1 MEPEIIIDGEQ
12 IDYDLAEM
20 LGEKPGDFLVL
31 CFDGVQFE
39 RFGTPTDSPAARK
52 RKSEMVECLNDRS
65 KNSWWPEL
73 WLNWA
78 GEIRKQ
84 YKLPPE
90 TVADDYR
97 PVVSYKIHRVVA
109 ARSKYLHAAIRLFE
123 QMGDR
128 LKTWSCRKCRDGKY
142 LVEIVTA
149 DDRPIMESGD
159 ELPLAICKGVL
170 RALKS
175 SPSNAKVEPTRG
187 PKKDHE

>member
-1 MEPEIIIDGEQ
+1 MEPEIIIDGQQ
-12 IDYDLAEM
+12 IDFDLAEM

-31 CFDGVQFE
+31 CFDGVQFK

-52 RKSEMVECLNDRS
+52 RKSEMVDCLNDRS
-65 KNSWWPEL
+65 KKSWWLEL

-84 YKLPPE
+84 YNLPPE
-90 TVADDYR
+90 TGADDYR

-109 ARSKYLHAAIRLFE
+109 DRSKYLHAAIRLFE

-175 SPSNAKVEPTRG
+175 SPSNKEISDNG
-187 PKKDHE
+187 